1 MNMLT
6 IEINGKKLEASKG
19 ETILTVARRNGIDI
33 PTLCHMEGLTPSGA
47 CRMCVVDV
55 EGFPN
60 LLTAC
65 SYPVN
70 EGMKVKTHSP
80 RALETRRTIVQLLL
94 ANHPDD
100 CLYCARSSDCDL
112 QGLARDLGISRR
124 EYHGFRAKKNLDVSG
139 PSLVRDPEKCILCG
153 KCVRVCEDVQSVS
166 AIDFVGRG
174 SKTVIGTAFQRG
186 LATSSCINCGQC
198 AVVCPTGALVE
209 RNYVPE
215 VLAALRDP
223 DKYVVVQHAPAVS
236 VTLAEEFGVPPGS
249 DCDGQMVAALRR
261 AGFKRVFDTSFSAD
275 LTIMEEGSELVHR
288 ITNGGVLPM
297 FTSCSPGWI
306 KFMETFYPDML
317 PHLSTCKS
325 PQQMLG
331 AVVKSYFAEREKID
345 PAKIVSVSIMPC
357 TAKKFE
363 AGRPEM
369 SQNYVQDVDYVLT
382 TREAGLLLRMSG
394 VGMMGLEP
402 EAPDTPFGERSTAG
416 KIFGASG
423 GVMEAAVRSAHFLI
437 TGKELPNLD
446 IQPLRGLDGAKE
458 LKANIGG
465 VEVGAAV
472 VSGLGNARALL
483 EQIRAGRKD
492 LHFIEVMTCPGGCIN
507 GGGQPLHSN
516 KSAVM
521 ARMKKLYNL
530 DKESGLRV
538 SHDNQ
543 SVKRLYK
550 EFLGAPLGEKSH
562 HLLHTHY
569 APREVLV

>member
-1 MNMLT
+1 
-6 IEINGKKLEASKG
+6 
-19 ETILTVARRNGIDI
+19 
-33 PTLCHMEGLTPSGA
+33 
-47 CRMCVVDV
+47 
-55 EGFPN
+55 
-60 LLTAC
+60 
-65 SYPVN
+65 
-70 EGMKVKTHSP
+70 
-80 RALETRRTIVQLLL
+80 
-94 ANHPDD
+94 
-100 CLYCARSSDCDL
+100 
-112 QGLARDLGISRR
+112 
-124 EYHGFRAKKNLDVSG
+124 
-139 PSLVRDPEKCILCG
+139 
-153 KCVRVCEDVQSVS
+153 
-166 AIDFVGRG
+166 
-174 SKTVIGTAFQRG
+174 
-186 LATSSCINCGQC
+186 
-198 AVVCPTGALVE
+198 
-209 RNYVPE
+209 
-215 VLAALRDP
+215 
-223 DKYVVVQHAPAVS
+223 
-236 VTLAEEFGVPPGS
+236 
-249 DCDGQMVAALRR
+249 
-261 AGFKRVFDTSFSAD
+261 
-275 LTIMEEGSELVHR
+275 
-288 ITNGGVLPM
+288 
-297 FTSCSPGWI
+297 
-306 KFMETFYPDML
+306 
-317 PHLSTCKS
+317 
-325 PQQMLG
+325 MLG
-331 AVVKSYFAEREKID
+331 AIVKSYFAEREKID

-437 TGKELPNLD
+437 TGKELPSLD

-516 KSAVM
+516 KSAVL

-530 DKESGLRV
+530 DKDSSLRV
-538 SHDNQ
+538 SHANQ
-543 SVKRLYK
+543 SVNRLYK
-550 EFLGAPLGEKSH
+550 EYLGAPLGEKSH

>member
-1 MNMLT
+1 MLT
-6 IEINGKKLEASKG
+6 IEINGKKLEATKG
-19 ETILTVARRNGIDI
+19 ETILTVARRNGIEV
-33 PTLCHMEGLTPSGA
+33 PTLCHMEGLAPSGA

-65 SYPVN
+65 SYPVAD
-70 EGMKVKTHSP
+70 GMKVKTHSP

-94 ANHPDD
+94 TNHPDD
-100 CLYCARSSDCDL
+100 CLYCSRSSNCDL
-112 QGLARDLGISRR
+112 QGLARDLGVARR
-124 EYHGFRAKKNLDVSG
+124 EYHGFRAKKSLDVSG

-153 KCVRVCEDVQSVS
+153 KCVRVCEDIQAVS

-174 SKTVIGTAFQRG
+174 SKTVIGTAFSRG
-186 LATSSCINCGQC
+186 LATSSCVNCGQC
-198 AVVCPTGALVE
+198 VVVCPTGALVE
-209 RNYVPE
+209 RSYVAE
-215 VLAALRDP
+215 VLGALRDP

-236 VTLAEEFGVPPGS
+236 VTLAEEFGVPPGT
-249 DCDGQMVAALRR
+249 DCDGQMVAALRS

-275 LTIMEEGSELVHR
+275 LTIMEEASELVHR
-288 ITNGGVLPM
+288 IKTGGKLPM

-317 PHLSTCKS
+317 GHLSTCKS

-331 AVVKSYFAEREKID
+331 AITKSYFAQREGID

-369 SQNYVQDVDYVLT
+369 TQDYSPDVDYVLT
-382 TREAGLLLRMSG
+382 TREAAQLLRMSG
-394 VGMMGLEP
+394 VGMVGIEP
-402 EAPDTPFGERSTAG
+402 EASDTPFGERSTAG

-423 GVMEAAVRSAHFLI
+423 GVMEAAVRTAHFMI
-437 TGKELPNLD
+437 TGKELPGLD

-465 VEVGAAV
+465 IDVGAAV
-472 VSGLGNARALL
+472 VSGLGNARALV

-507 GGGQPLHSN
+507 GGGQPLHSD
-516 KSAVM
+516 KSAVV

-530 DKESGLRV
+530 DKDGSMRV
-538 SHDNQ
+538 SHNNQ
-543 SVKRLYK
+543 SVKRLYA

-569 APREVLV
+569 VPREVLV

>member
-1 MNMLT
+1 MLT
-6 IEINGKKLEASKG
+6 IEINGKKLEAAKG
-19 ETILTVARRNGIDI
+19 ETILTVARRSGIEI
-33 PTLCHMEGLTPSGA
+33 PTLCHMEGLMPSGA
-47 CRMCVVDV
+47 CRMCVVDA

-65 SYPVN
+65 SYPVAD
-70 EGMKVKTHSP
+70 GMKIRTHSP

-100 CLYCARSSDCDL
+100 CLYCSRSSDCDL
-112 QGLARDLGISRR
+112 QALARDLGVSRR
-124 EYHGFRAKKNLDVSG
+124 EYHGFRSKKSLDVSG

-153 KCVRVCEDVQSVS
+153 KCVRICEDVQSVS

-174 SKTVIGTAFQRG
+174 SKTVIGTAFQGG
-186 LATSSCINCGQC
+186 LATSSCVNCGQC
-198 AVVCPTGALVE
+198 VVVCPTGALVE

-223 DKYVVVQHAPAVS
+223 EKYVVVQHAPAVS
-236 VTLAEEFGVPPGS
+236 VTLAEEFGVPPGT

-275 LTIMEEGSELVHR
+275 LTIMEEASELVHR
-288 ITNGGVLPM
+288 IKTGGKLPM

-317 PHLSTCKS
+317 GHLSTCKS

-331 AVVKSYFAEREKID
+331 AITKSYFAEREGID
-345 PAKIVSVSIMPC
+345 PSKIVSVSIMPC

-369 SQNYVQDVDYVLT
+369 TQDYVPDVDYVLT
-382 TREAGLLLRMSG
+382 TREAARLLRMSG
-394 VGMMGLEP
+394 VGMLGIEP
-402 EAPDTPFGERSTAG
+402 EYADTPFGERSTAG

-423 GVMEAAVRSAHFLI
+423 GVMEAAVRTAHWMI
-437 TGKELPNLD
+437 TGQELPGLD
-446 IQPLRGLDGAKE
+446 VQPLRGLDGAKE

-465 VEVGAAV
+465 VNVGAAV
-472 VSGLGNARALL
+472 VSGLGNARNLI
-483 EQIRAGRKD
+483 EQIRAGRSD
-492 LHFIEVMTCPGGCIN
+492 LHFIEVMTCPGGCIS
-507 GGGQPLHSN
+507 GGGQPLHSD
-516 KSAVM
+516 KQAVV

-530 DKESGLRV
+530 DKDSSLRV

-543 SVKRLYK
+543 SVKRLYA

-569 APREVLV
+569 AAREVLV

>member
-1 MNMLT
+1 MLT
-6 IEINGKKLEASKG
+6 IEINGKKLEAAKG

-33 PTLCHMEGLTPSGA
+33 PTLCYLEGLLPSGA

-65 SYPVN
+65 SYPVAD
-70 EGMKVKTHSP
+70 GMKIRTHSP
-80 RALETRRTIVQLLL
+80 RALETRKTIVQLLL

-100 CLYCARSSDCDL
+100 CLYCGRGGNCDL
-112 QGLARDLGISRR
+112 QALARDLGIGRR
-124 EYHGFRAKKNLDVSG
+124 EYHGHRAKKSLDVSG

-153 KCVRVCEDVQSVS
+153 KCVRVCEDIQSVA

-174 SKTVIGTAFQRG
+174 SKTVIGTAFSRG

-198 AVVCPTGALVE
+198 VMVCPTGALIE
-209 RNYVPE
+209 RSYVPE

-223 DKYVVVQHAPAVS
+223 DKVVVVQHAPAVS
-236 VTLAEEFGVPPGS
+236 VTLAEEFGVPAGT

-261 AGFKRVFDTSFSAD
+261 AGFKKVFDTSFSAD
-275 LTIMEEGSELVHR
+275 LTIMEEASELVQR
-288 ITNGGVLPM
+288 IRTGGKLPM

-331 AVVKSYFAEREKID
+331 AIIKTYFAQREELD
-345 PAKIVSVSIMPC
+345 PAKLISVSIMPC

-369 SQNYVQDVDYVLT
+369 SQGFVPDVDYVLT
-382 TREAGLLLRMSG
+382 TREAAQLLRMSG
-394 VGMMGLEP
+394 VGMLGLEP
-402 EAPDTPFGERSTAG
+402 EAADTPFGERSTAG

-423 GVMEAAVRSAHFLI
+423 GVMEAAIRTAHWMI
-437 TGKELPNLD
+437 TGKELPHLD
-446 IQPLRGLDGAKE
+446 VQPLRGLDGAKE

-465 VEVGAAV
+465 IDVGAAV
-472 VSGLGNARALL
+472 VSGLGNARNLI
-483 EQIRAGRKD
+483 EQIRAGRSD

-521 ARMKKLYNL
+521 ARMKKLYDL
-530 DKESGLRV
+530 DRNATLRV
-538 SHDNQ
+538 SHDNV
-543 SVKRLYK
+543 SVKRLYA
-550 EFLGAPLGEKSH
+550 EFLGKPLGEKSH
-562 HLLHTHY
+562 HLLHTNYH
-569 APREVLV
+569 PREVLL